1 MMSLHEIMKQ
11 RRDTRHFTTD
21 EVPQEVLDK
30 AILAGHFAP
39 SVGLTNATR
48 FYIVRKAEIKSEIK
62 KIFQNYHEK
71 AANLTDSQTQKEKY
85 LQLKLEA
92 IEEAPIGLIIAYDR
106 SVLDNFTIGT
116 VGSNEAIKYSAVCAA
131 QNIWLSLTEQG
142 FSMGWVSILN
152 HYDFNYWDCPNI
164 WNHWGIFV

>member
-62 KIFQNYHEK
+62 KTIESKSVDLSVQYIAITDNEMLDEISDLEYFNGEVLISLAVYCGKTRLIDNVVFEK
-71 AANLTDSQTQKEKY
+71 RVN
-85 LQLKLEA
+85 
-92 IEEAPIGLIIAYDR
+92 R
-106 SVLDNFTIGT
+106 
-116 VGSNEAIKYSAVCAA
+116 
-131 QNIWLSLTEQG
+131 
-142 FSMGWVSILN
+142 
-152 HYDFNYWDCPNI
+152 
-164 WNHWGIFV
+164 